1 MNSIFSARLL
11 IDAAVCLISSPTCSW
26 WLPSS
31 LWIAGYGINSKISC
45 WMTMTYL
52 QSAHKHEDG
61 MCSHWEAA
69 WISSPRYPK
78 HSWYSLLC
86 LFVYRRPVWWDH
98 QISWRS
104 PQPELYLSVS
114 DRKFRHSG
122 WTYHS
127 KHDPRW
133 RTSLPM
139 AAVGAI
145 HPVQSRTWVHWQ
157 FTWRT
162 SRNAI
167 KTVPD
172 DVDLVINFLG
182 LRALFNESHHSLE
195 FLLAPSL
202 ESRRVMKDEPGV
214 ALECEW
220 TTNIVDPPLK
230 C

>member
-104 PQPELYLSVS
+104 LQPELYSSVS
-114 DRKFRHSG
+114 DRKFRPSK

-127 KHDPRW
+127 RHDPHW

-139 AAVGAI
+139 AAMGAI
-145 HPVQSRTWVHWQ
+145 HLVQSRTWVYWQ

-167 KTVPD
+167 KTYQMTWIWSSTSLAF
-172 DVDLVINFLG
+172 DLSWMKVITASSSSLPPASNPGESWKMNPG
-182 LRALFNESHHSLE
+182 LLLKVNE
-195 FLLAPSL
+195 
-202 ESRRVMKDEPGV
+202 RRTSWIPR
-214 ALECEW
+214 
-220 TTNIVDPPLK
+220 
-230 C
+230 